1 MNGRMAIAI
10 IGLAALLCA
19 GAHAQQ
25 RPILSPRD
33 SVFLRFDTSTIG
45 VNYGR
50 PSIRG
55 RIIMGHLVPWNQVW
69 RTGANEA
76 THLATNFDMVMGGVP
91 VPRGRYTLWTLPSPD
106 GWQVI
111 INKQT
116 GQWGTVYNPALDLA
130 RFPATVEKLT
140 AAVDTFTIAFQA
152 TGAST
157 GTMRLLWENTAVS
170 IPFQK
175 KERVTPLSPNDSAA
189 VSLGGSRI
197 SIGYS
202 RPFVRG
208 RVIWGVVV
216 PFDSVWRTGA
226 NLATSL
232 VTERDVTIG
241 DVTIPRGRY
250 TLYSIPEAEH
260 LTLIV
265 SKKPGGGPPAY
276 DQREELARIVMKAE
290 TTLTPIDPFRIWME
304 KTGDTAATLR
314 LGWSDKAYS
323 TTIRTH

>member
-1 MNGRMAIAI
+1 MNGRMAIAV

-157 GTMRLLWENTAVS
+157 GTM
-170 IPFQK
+170 
-175 KERVTPLSPNDSAA
+175 SA
-189 VSLGGSRI
+189 
-197 SIGYS
+197 
-202 RPFVRG
+202 
-208 RVIWGVVV
+208 
-216 PFDSVWRTGA
+216 
-226 NLATSL
+226 
-232 VTERDVTIG
+232 
-241 DVTIPRGRY
+241 
-250 TLYSIPEAEH
+250 
-260 LTLIV
+260 
-265 SKKPGGGPPAY
+265 
-276 DQREELARIVMKAE
+276 
-290 TTLTPIDPFRIWME
+290 
-304 KTGDTAATLR
+304 
-314 LGWSDKAYS
+314 
-323 TTIRTH
+323 